1 MQVRVVS
8 TSQAHCSRPV
18 LLMHRSDAFNFENL
32 WPCCPNFGPTPISH
46 GTLPISSTEW
56 FAMVAQ
62 AADCQREC
70 MTLARVCSNLM
81 NEHDIDLAEL
91 LYRQVTRA
99 QLSNALCR
107 ELCGACKRKPPPFLG
122 PRADGEAFVVM
133 DADQLRMKKMMND
146 MQAQGM
152 SGSVR
157 L

>member
-107 ELCGACKRKPPPFLG
+107 ELSGACKRKPPPFLG